1 MIGSFQ
7 MQEEKTE
14 PPAAGP
20 RSNPARWQE

>member
-7 MQEEKTE
+7 MQEEKKE
-14 PPAAGP
+14 PPAADT